1 MSGVYDLINRH
12 VALIHLR
19 ARYGDNPTAREKA
32 KLEHIEDVLTEED
45 FLPAGLDDRVRE
57 LARDF
62 DDSYDAAKKTAL
74 AKKAAGGGGGGA
86 PRLDDDGE
94 PKESRRAKAKRL
106 EKERKAKEAAKTGEK
121 AK

>member
-1 MSGVYDLINRH
+1 MS
-12 VALIHLR
+12 
-19 ARYGDNPTAREKA
+19 E
-32 KLEHIEDVLTEED
+32 LEHIEDVLTEED

-106 EKERKAKEAAKTGEK
+106 EKERKAKEASKTAERRPSDSWPPDDPGIRCRS
-121 AK
+121 ARWSGS